1 MKNIDLKYK
10 IQNSILTFADG
21 ITEFRKFDVQKD
33 EAERVSEELLRDIDE
48 HDAIHTLFGCST
60 DLIGEIL
67 AHVWT
72 YFGTTTET
80 SQMIK
85 VNRHK
90 DHKAALQEIGHLR
103 LLKSWLLNFVSIIKV
118 ILKAKRMKHKF
129 PILEYENYLDQELCE
144 IRTEFNIVI

>member
-1 MKNIDLKYK
+1 MENTNLKYK
-10 IQNSILTFADG
+10 VQNSKLTFAEG

-33 EAERVSEELLRDIDE
+33 EAERVSEELLRDINE

-60 DLIGEIL
+60 DLKGEIL

-72 YFGTTTET
+72 YYGTTTEA

-85 VNRHK
+85 VNKHK

-103 LLKSWLLNFVSIIKV
+103 LIKTWFLNFASIIKV
-118 ILKAKRMKHKF
+118 IFKARKMSQKF
-129 PILEYENYLDQELCE
+129 PILKYENYLNKELGE